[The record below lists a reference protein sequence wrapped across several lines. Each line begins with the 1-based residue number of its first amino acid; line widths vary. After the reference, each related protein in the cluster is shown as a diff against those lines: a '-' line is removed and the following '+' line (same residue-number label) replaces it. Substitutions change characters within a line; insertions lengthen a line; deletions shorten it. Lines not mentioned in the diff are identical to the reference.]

1 MTEKRVI
8 CAVILRDGTVFLARR
23 APGQKH
29 AGLWEFPG
37 GKTESGESDEA
48 CLEREMAEEFGVTGK
63 TGAHLC
69 DSEYAYGDL
78 GLSILLRAY
87 RFAPEDWTFDRR
99 VHDET
104 GFFGPGELDAL
115 PLSAADRPIA
125 ERVKT
130 ILLQGENTACESSSR

>member
-1 MTEKRVI
+1 MTAKRVI
-8 CAVILRDGTVFLARR
+8 CAVILRDGKALLARR

-37 GKTESGESDEA
+37 GKTEPDESDEA
-48 CLEREMAEEFGVTGK
+48 CLEREMREEFGVTGK

-87 RFAPEDWTFDRR
+87 RYTPETEAFDLR
-99 VHDET
+99 VHDGI
-104 GFFGPGELDAL
+104 GFFGPIDLDAL

-130 ILLQGENTACESSSR
+130 ILLQGENKACGS

>member
-69 DSEYAYGDL
+69 DSEYLLFSSSFSSFYL
-78 GLSILLRAY
+78 LLQIHHHLILL
-87 RFAPEDWTFDRR
+87 F
-99 VHDET
+99 
-104 GFFGPGELDAL
+104 
-115 PLSAADRPIA
+115 
-125 ERVKT
+125 
-130 ILLQGENTACESSSR
+130 SSFSYPFQSQNYHC